1 MKTFT
6 KRKYE
11 QFFNWCKKELK
22 MDDRTLAIYLLTHP
36 NTENELI
43 KKFKLK

>member
-1 MKTFT
+1 MNNFLIGV
-6 KRKYE
+6 KRIKD
-11 QFFNWCKKELK
+11 
-22 MDDRTLAIYLLTHP
+22 DDRTLAIYLLTHP